1 MDKLVIIGASGHG
14 KVAAD
19 IAEKMG
25 YREIVFLDDNP
36 NITQCAGFPVVG
48 PVSMAPE
55 LDGDK
60 FVAIGNNAVRQRI
73 QSQLKTVSLI
83 HPNAIISR
91 RVAVGEGCVIM
102 AGAVI
107 NSDTVIE
114 DGCIINTC
122 ASVDHDCTVGAF
134 SHISVGAHIAGT
146 VKIGEK
152 VWIGAGATVL
162 NNLSICEGTIIGAGA
177 VVTKNINES
186 GTYVGIPC
194 KQIK

>member
-48 PVSMAPE
+48 PVSLARE

-60 FVAIGNNAVRQRI
+60 FVAIGNNGVRQHI
-73 QSQLKTVSLI
+73 GSQLKTVSLI

-91 RVAVGEGCVIM
+91 RVTIGEGCVIM

-107 NSDTVIE
+107 NSDAVIHN
-114 DGCIINTC
+114 GCIINTC

-146 VKIGEK
+146 VEIGEK

-194 KQIK
+194 KRIK